1 MCRRRV
7 KICKKVTCRIRSS
20 RYRLY
25 VPMVGLFRKPG
36 RGRNACAVI
45 IPKELTILRVGNT
58 RSLISIG
65 ARRKSHTSSQLRG
78 EDSNPGMHKKA
89 CVSHENLVRDRVYR
103 ESMGSIMGTYL
114 VQYPICVGAVLLD
127 HRQFPRFSGRV
138 DSMEGWVERDRIKAS
153 THFFRRDDSMRL
165 HVTH

>member
-78 EDSNPGMHKKA
+78 EDSNPGMHKEGLRKLRKPCA
-89 CVSHENLVRDRVYR
+89 RQGLPREYGLHNGYVSRPIPDMRWGRLV
-103 ESMGSIMGTYL
+103 GSPSISRIFRQSRFDGGLGRTRPNQGL
-114 VQYPICVGAVLLD
+114 
-127 HRQFPRFSGRV
+127 HR
-138 DSMEGWVERDRIKAS
+138 
-153 THFFRRDDSMRL
+153 FFA
-165 HVTH
+165 T